1 MSTAPRIG
9 DTVEDLGFLGSDRA
23 VIRLSDRPGR
33 LLLLF
38 LRHLR

>member
-1 MSTAPRIG
+1 MSPSPRIG
-9 DTVEDLGFLGSDRA
+9 HVVDDLRFLGPDA
-23 VIRLSDRPGR
+23 APVHLSDRPGR

>member
-1 MSTAPRIG
+1 METIPRIG
-9 DTVEDLGFLGSDRA
+9 DKVEDLGFLSPDNVA
-23 VIRLSDRPGR
+23 VRLSDRPGR